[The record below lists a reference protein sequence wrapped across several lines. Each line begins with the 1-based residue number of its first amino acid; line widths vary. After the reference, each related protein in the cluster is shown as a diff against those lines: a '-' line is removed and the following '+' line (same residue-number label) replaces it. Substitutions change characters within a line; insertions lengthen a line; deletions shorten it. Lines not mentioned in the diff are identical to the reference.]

1 MLMMIAVTCNYYFA
15 CVLGVQV
22 SLLVSVHFETSLEE
36 EVHCH
41 ALQLVGLIPAEFLA
55 VLDA

>member
-1 MLMMIAVTCNYYFA
+1 M
-15 CVLGVQV
+15 
-22 SLLVSVHFETSLEE
+22 SVHFETSLEE

-41 ALQLVGLIPAEFLA
+41 AFQLVSLIPVEFLA